1 MSVKAD
7 LIHFSAD
14 EPVAPGHVHRYA
26 STRRFLV
33 AWTRA
38 AHDGDPVS
46 VTRGEEYFLLL
57 PDAAAEV
64 GWGISETAG
73 DGERG
78 ATTRHSVLAPARSVV
93 VVPAGMTTVRLEGAG
108 RFIRLFAPAVEEL
121 SAVTTESNTNIQTS
135 ADLLPLFPGFSRPAT
150 GPLVYKLDDLPNSP
164 GMPRAKLFQSAT
176 MSINW
181 VEYQGPRERTSLSPH
196 SHQNFEQ
203 GSLAL
208 EGQFIH
214 HFRSPWGRDAN
225 QWREDEHVKADSD
238 SLAIIPPKL
247 VHTTEGVGPGPHLL
261 IDIFAPPRR
270 DFIAK
275 GQVLNAVDYVD
286 ALPLVAL
293 GGHARYVPHVS
304 AELD

>member
-7 LIHFSAD
+7 LICFNAD
-14 EPVAPGHVHRYA
+14 DPLGPAHAHRYV

-33 AWTRA
+33 AWTMA
-38 AHDGDPVS
+38 THDGGPVS
-46 VTRGEEYFLLL
+46 VSSEQEYFLLL
-57 PDAAAEV
+57 PDAPAEV
-64 GWGISETAG
+64 CWGINETAG

-78 ATTRHSVLAPARSVV
+78 ATARHSVLAPARSVV
-93 VVPAGMTTVRLEGAG
+93 IVPEGMTTVHLKGAG
-108 RFIRLFAPAVEEL
+108 RFIRIFAPAVGEL
-121 SAVTTESNTNIQTS
+121 SAVTTESITNIQTSS
-135 ADLLPLFPGFSRPAT
+135 ADLLPLFPGFSRAAT
-150 GPLVYKLDDLPNSP
+150 GPLVYKLNDLPNSP

-203 GSLAL
+203 GSLAI

-225 QWREDEHVKADSD
+225 QWCEDEHLRAESD
-238 SLAIIPPKL
+238 SLAIIPPTL
-247 VHTTEGVGPGPHLL
+247 VHTTEGVGSGPHIL

-286 ALPLVAL
+286 SLT
-293 GGHARYVPHVS
+293 
-304 AELD
+304 

>member
-7 LIHFSAD
+7 LIRFNAD
-14 EPVAPGHVHRYA
+14 EPLGPGHAHRYV
-26 STRRFLV
+26 STRSFLV
-33 AWTRA
+33 AWTSA
-38 AHDGDPVS
+38 ENDGAPVS
-46 VTRGEEYFLLL
+46 VTSEEEYFLLL
-57 PDAAAEV
+57 PDTPAEV
-64 GWGISETAG
+64 CWGINETAG
-73 DGERG
+73 DGEGG
-78 ATTRHSVLAPARSVV
+78 AIACQSVLAPARSVV
-93 VVPAGMTTVRLEGAG
+93 IVPGGMTSVSLKGAG

-121 SAVTTESNTNIQTS
+121 SSVTTGSITNIQTS
-135 ADLLPLFPGFSRPAT
+135 ADLLPLIPSFSRAAT
-150 GPLVYKLDDLPNSP
+150 GPRVYKLDDLPNSP

-196 SHQNFEQ
+196 SHSNFEQ

-225 QWREDEHVKADSD
+225 QWREDEHVKAGSD
-238 SLAIIPPKL
+238 SLAIIPPTL
-247 VHTTEGVGPGPHLL
+247 VHTTEGVGPGRHIL

-275 GQVLNAVDYVD
+275 GLVLNAVDYED
-286 ALPLVAL
+286 ALT
-293 GGHARYVPHVS
+293 
-304 AELD
+304 

>member
-7 LIHFSAD
+7 LICFNAD
-14 EPVAPGHVHRYA
+14 EPLGPGHAHRYV
-26 STRRFLV
+26 STRRFVV

-38 AHDGDPVS
+38 AHDSGPVS
-46 VTRGEEYFLLL
+46 VTSAEEYFLLL
-57 PDAAAEV
+57 PDAPAEV

-73 DGERG
+73 DGG
-78 ATTRHSVLAPARSVV
+78 HSAIARHSVLAPARSVV
-93 VVPAGMTTVRLEGAG
+93 IVPRGVSRVHLKGAG

-121 SAVTTESNTNIQTS
+121 SAVTTEGIVDIQTS
-135 ADLLPLFPGFSRPAT
+135 ADLLPLFPGFSRAGT
-150 GPLVYKLDDLPNSP
+150 GPLVYKLDDLPNSS

-181 VEYQGPRERTSLSPH
+181 VEYHGPRERTALSPH

-225 QWREDEHVKADSD
+225 QWREDEHVKAGSD
-238 SLAIIPPKL
+238 SFAIIPPTL
-247 VHTTEGVGPGPHLL
+247 VHTTEGVGPGRHIL

-275 GQVLNAVDYVD
+275 GQILNAADYVD
-286 ALPLVAL
+286 SLA
-293 GGHARYVPHVS
+293 
-304 AELD
+304 

>member
-46 VTRGEEYFLLL
+46 VTSGEEYFLLL

-150 GPLVYKLDDLPNSP
+150 GPLVYKLDDLPNYP
-164 GMPRAKLFQSAT
+164 GVPRAKLFQSAT

-293 GGHARYVPHVS
+293 SGHARYVPHVS

>member
-7 LIHFSAD
+7 LICFNAD
-14 EPVAPGHVHRYA
+14 EHLGPGHVHRYV

-38 AHDGDPVS
+38 AHDGGPVS
-46 VTRGEEYFLLL
+46 VTSEEEYFLLL
-57 PDAAAEV
+57 PDAPAEV
-64 GWGISETAG
+64 GWSIGQTAG

-78 ATTRHSVLAPARSVV
+78 AIARHSVLAPARSVV
-93 VVPAGMTTVRLEGAG
+93 IVPEGMTTVRLEGAG
-108 RFIRLFAPAVEEL
+108 RFIRLFAPVVEEL
-121 SAVTTESNTNIQTS
+121 SAVTTASITDNQTS
-135 ADLLPLFPGFSRPAT
+135 ADLLPLFPAFSRAAT
-150 GPLVYKLDDLPNSP
+150 GPLVYKLDNLPNSP

-196 SHQNFEQ
+196 SHSNFEQ

-214 HFRSPWGRDAN
+214 QFRSPWGRDAN
-225 QWREDEHVKADSD
+225 QWREDEHAKADPD
-238 SLAIIPPKL
+238 SLAIIPPTL
-247 VHTTEGVGPGPHLL
+247 VHTTEGVGPGPHIL

-286 ALPLVAL
+286 AL
-293 GGHARYVPHVS
+293 
-304 AELD
+304 